1 MSCLALQ
8 ERAARAKGCSKRPPK
23 RRDTGSSACATAA
36 VAKDTCA
43 EAAGLV
49 RPVIGNGR
57 PPEGQSVRC
66 PLALA
71 PPAPAEPTWG
81 NSALTRPRPI
91 PTNEQP
97 KRPRKAKA
105 SGAASFEPLKTERLT
120 LRPLRPKD
128 AEALHRLVNDW
139 EVTRTLAEI
148 PYPYPRALADEWIDS
163 TMAQLAEGS
172 AYHLAITGK
181 EGRKETLVGVVGLN
195 LGAGGR
201 TGRLGYWVGR
211 AYWKHGVATEAAKR
225 LTRWAFANLSLDLVV
240 AEVTEGNIGSLKVLR
255 RAGFREV
262 GTGVRSSLTTRDEH
276 SVIVFEA
283 TRDDIFGR
291 PEAPEADAA
300 SPDAKPLLL
309 VAACALVDVD
319 GRVLLARR
327 PEGKKMAGL
336 WEFPGGKL
344 NPGETPE
351 AALIRELKEELG
363 IDVAAA
369 CLAPF
374 AFASH
379 AYEGFH
385 LLMPLFV
392 CRRWKGTPM
401 PRENQTLAWV
411 RASKLADYEMPPADK
426 PLIPLLRDFL

>member
-1 MSCLALQ
+1 LRQRQAD
-8 ERAARAKGCSKRPPK
+8 K
-23 RRDTGSSACATAA
+23 
-36 VAKDTCA
+36 V
-43 EAAGLV
+43 
-49 RPVIGNGR
+49 
-57 PPEGQSVRC
+57 
-66 PLALA
+66 
-71 PPAPAEPTWG
+71 
-81 NSALTRPRPI
+81 RPI
-91 PTNEQP
+91 PTAAQSKP
-97 KRPRKAKA
+97 ARKPARKPRPDAPPA
-105 SGAASFEPLKTERLT
+105 FAPLKTERLT

-128 AEALHRLVNDW
+128 AEAMHRLVNDW
-139 EVTRTLAEI
+139 EVSRTLAEI
-148 PYPYPRALADEWIDS
+148 PYPYDRALADEWIAC
-163 TMAQLAEGS
+163 TQRQLNDGS
-172 AYHLAITGK
+172 GYHLAITGK
-181 EGRKETLVGVVGLN
+181 EGRKETIVGVVGLR
-195 LGAGGR
+195 LDSTRR
-201 TGRLGYWVGR
+201 TARLGYWVGR

-225 LTRWAFANLSLDLVV
+225 MTRWAFANLTLDLIE
-240 AEVTEGNIGSLKVLR
+240 AEVTEDNLASFKVLR
-255 RAGFREV
+255 RIGFREV
-262 GTGVRSSLTTRDEH
+262 GTGVRTSLTNREEH
-276 SVIVFEA
+276 TVIVFEA

-291 PEAPEADAA
+291 PEATPDAEN
-300 SPDAKPLLL
+300 PGAKPLLL
-309 VAACALVDVD
+309 VAACALVDTD

-392 CRRWKGTPM
+392 CRRWRGIPT

-411 RASKLADYEMPPADK
+411 RAAKLTDYDMPPADK

>member
-1 MSCLALQ
+1 M
-8 ERAARAKGCSKRPPK
+8 P
-23 RRDTGSSACATAA
+23 
-36 VAKDTCA
+36 
-43 EAAGLV
+43 
-49 RPVIGNGR
+49 
-57 PPEGQSVRC
+57 RC
-66 PLALA
+66 HA
-71 PPAPAEPTWG
+71 
-81 NSALTRPRPI
+81 NKVRPI
-91 PTNEQP
+91 PTPEP
-97 KRPRKAKA
+97 LKRPRPTVRKPKVVG
-105 SGAASFEPLKTERLT
+105 GAAFEPLKTERLT
-120 LRPLRPKD
+120 LRPLRAKD

-148 PYPYPRALADEWIDS
+148 PYPYPRSLADRWIES
-163 TMAQLAEGS
+163 TLTQLAEGT

-181 EGRKETLVGVVGLN
+181 EGRKETLVGVVGIRLDVVH
-195 LGAGGR
+195 R
-201 TGRLGYWVGR
+201 IGRLGYWVGR

-225 LTRWAFANLSLDLVV
+225 LTSWAFANLPLDLIV
-240 AEVTEGNIGSLKVLR
+240 AEVTEGNDGSLKVLR
-255 RAGFREV
+255 RVGFREV
-262 GTGVRSSLTTRDEH
+262 GTGVRASLTTRDEH
-276 SVIVFEA
+276 AVTMFEA
-283 TRDDIFGR
+283 TRDDIFGP
-291 PEAPEADAA
+291 PEAPMVDAA
-300 SPDAKPLLL
+300 NPGAKPLLL

-379 AYEGFH
+379 SYEGFH

-392 CRRWKGTPM
+392 CRRWRGTPT

-411 RASKLADYEMPPADK
+411 RARKLTEYEMPAADK

>member
-1 MSCLALQ
+1 M
-8 ERAARAKGCSKRPPK
+8 
-23 RRDTGSSACATAA
+23 
-36 VAKDTCA
+36 
-43 EAAGLV
+43 
-49 RPVIGNGR
+49 
-57 PPEGQSVRC
+57 
-66 PLALA
+66 
-71 PPAPAEPTWG
+71 
-81 NSALTRPRPI
+81 
-91 PTNEQP
+91 
-97 KRPRKAKA
+97 
-105 SGAASFEPLKTERLT
+105 FEPLKTERLI

-128 AEALHRLVNDW
+128 AEPLHRLINDW
-139 EVTRTLAEI
+139 EVTCTLSGL
-148 PYPYPRALADEWIDS
+148 PYPYPRALADEWIES
-163 TMAQLAEGS
+163 TVARIADGS

-181 EGRKETLVGVVGLN
+181 EGRKETIVGVVGISLD
-195 LGAGGR
+195 AAR
-201 TGRLGYWVGR
+201 RSARLGYWVGR
-211 AYWKHGVATEAAKR
+211 AYWKHGVATEAARR
-225 LTRWAFANLSLDLVV
+225 LTSWAFANLPLDLVA
-240 AEVTEGNIGSLKVLR
+240 AEVIEGNVGSLKVLR
-255 RAGFREV
+255 RVGFREV
-262 GTGVRSSLTTRDEH
+262 GTGVRSSLTNRDEH
-276 SVIVFEA
+276 TVLVFEA
-283 TRDDIFGR
+283 TRDDIFGH
-291 PEAPEADAA
+291 PEAPAADAA
-300 SPDAKPLLL
+300 TPDAKPLLL

-379 AYEGFH
+379 DYAGFH

-392 CRRWKGTPM
+392 CRRWKGTPT

-411 RASKLADYEMPPADK
+411 RASKLTEYQMPPADK

>member
-1 MSCLALQ
+1 MLRVSLGYTLSCGADPC
-8 ERAARAKGCSKRPPK
+8 APH
-23 RRDTGSSACATAA
+23 TACAT
-36 VAKDTCA
+36 
-43 EAAGLV
+43 L
-49 RPVIGNGR
+49 R
-57 PPEGQSVRC
+57 QH
-66 PLALA
+66 LADRV
-71 PPAPAEPTWG
+71 P
-81 NSALTRPRPI
+81 PI
-91 PTNEQP
+91 PTTDHV
-97 KRPRKAKA
+97 KRPRKAARKPRP
-105 SGAASFEPLKTERLT
+105 AAFTPLKTERLM
-120 LRPLRPKD
+120 LRPLRNED

-148 PYPYPRALADEWIDS
+148 PYPYPRALADDWIAS
-163 TMAQLAEGS
+163 TAAQLAEGS
-172 AYHLAITGK
+172 GYHLAITGT
-181 EGRKETLVGVVGLN
+181 EGTTETLVGLVGLRVDT
-195 LGAGGR
+195 GKR

-211 AYWKHGVATEAAKR
+211 AYWGHGVATEAAR
-225 LTRWAFANLSLDLVV
+225 RMISWGFANLPLDHVV
-240 AEVTEGNIGSLKVLR
+240 AEVVEGNEASCAVLR
-255 RAGFREV
+255 RIGFRET
-262 GTGVRSSLTTRDEH
+262 GTGVRSSLTTGADHAVR
-276 SVIVFEA
+276 VFEA

-291 PEAPEADAA
+291 PEAPVADAA
-300 SPDAKPLLL
+300 SPGTKPLLL

-379 AYEGFH
+379 DYEGFH

-392 CRRWKGTPM
+392 CRRWKGTPTS
-401 PRENQTLAWV
+401 REQQTLAWV
-411 RASKLADYEMPPADK
+411 RAAKLTEYEMPPADK

>member
-1 MSCLALQ
+1 MWGARESGVGHTSALA
-8 ERAARAKGCSKRPPK
+8 AAFRTALA
-23 RRDTGSSACATAA
+23 SAISAA
-36 VAKDTCA
+36 PVCGNTVT
-43 EAAGLV
+43 GLV
-49 RPVIGNGR
+49 
-57 PPEGQSVRC
+57 
-66 PLALA
+66 
-71 PPAPAEPTWG
+71 
-81 NSALTRPRPI
+81 PI
-91 PTNEQP
+91 PSNERP
-97 KRPRKAKA
+97 NRPRKSVSKPKA
-105 SGAASFEPLKTERLT
+105 AGFRPLKTERLT
-120 LRPLRPKD
+120 LRPLRAQD

-148 PYPYPRALADEWIDS
+148 PYPYPRDLADEWIAS
-163 TMAQLAEGS
+163 TAAQLADGTG
-172 AYHLAITGK
+172 YHLAITGMEEK
-181 EGRKETLVGVVGLN
+181 KETLVGVVGLRVD
-195 LGAGGR
+195 AARR

-211 AYWKHGVATEAAKR
+211 AYWGHGVATEAARR
-225 LTRWAFANLSLDLVV
+225 LTSWAFANLPIDLIA
-240 AEVTEGNIGSLKVLR
+240 AEVTEANDASRAVLR
-255 RAGFREV
+255 RVGFREV
-262 GTGVRSSLTTRDEH
+262 GIGERAWLTTGDTH
-276 SVIVFEA
+276 VVAVFEA

-291 PEAPEADAA
+291 PEAPAPDAA

-336 WEFPGGKL
+336 WEFPGGKM

-351 AALIRELKEELG
+351 AALIRELREELG

-379 AYEGFH
+379 DYEGFH

-392 CRRWKGTPM
+392 CRRWNGTPT
-401 PRENQTLAWV
+401 PREKQTLAWV
-411 RASKLADYEMPPADK
+411 RAAKLSEYEMPPADK